1 MSDYFETMQKFG
13 KDRFDAVTAASAS
26 LAKEFEAVAED
37 SQNYS
42 KKSFQDTQ
50 AYVQKLMGVKSFDE
64 AMEAHSDFIKTA
76 RRDFI
81 DQANKLG
88 DLYFNFAKKALKPG
102 DGAVARISNEGF
114 VKSKAA

>member
-13 KDRFDAVTAASAS
+13 KERFDAVAAASAS

-50 AYVQKLMGVKSFDE
+50 AYVQKLMSVKSLDE
-64 AMEAHSDFIKTA
+64 AVETHSDFVRLA

-81 DQANKLG
+81 DHANKLG
-88 DLYFNFAKKALKPG
+88 DIYFNFAKKVLKQG
-102 DGAVARISNEGF
+102 DGAVARISGEGF
-114 VKSKAA
+114 AKSKAA